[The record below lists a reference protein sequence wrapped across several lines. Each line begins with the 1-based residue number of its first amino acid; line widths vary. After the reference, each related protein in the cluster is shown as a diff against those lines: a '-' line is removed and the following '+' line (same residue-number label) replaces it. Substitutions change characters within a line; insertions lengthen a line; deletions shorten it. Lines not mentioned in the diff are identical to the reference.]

1 VSFTESSIIYSI
13 PTFRVHVA
21 TLKKI
26 ATFHIWIDEQ
36 SVEAIR
42 IHAFALPLNAVSL
55 SSHRFP
61 YFRPFEH
68 PVAHTSPPALLA
80 VEFDTLP
87 QQ

>member
-1 VSFTESSIIYSI
+1 MIM
-13 PTFRVHVA
+13 
-21 TLKKI
+21 KI

-61 YFRPFEH
+61 YFRPFERA
-68 PVAHTSPPALLA
+68 VAHTTPPVLLA